1 MKKEYIAY
9 LLARL
14 PLGMSF
20 LGHGLVRLPKL
31 EAFSNGLVTSFSKSI
46 LPASLA
52 LPFLELLTGILLF
65 LGLFTRFAIFL
76 GALLM
81 LSLIFGS
88 SMIEQWENVFTQLF
102 YSGYLALLFYFLPYN
117 NISIDGAR
125 NGYSPFFA
133 EHHS

>member
-1 MKKEYIAY
+1 
-9 LLARL
+9 
-14 PLGMSF
+14 
-20 LGHGLVRLPKL
+20 LPKL

-46 LPASLA
+46 LPASLVLPFSYT